1 MKQLSFMK
9 ASFMGDP
16 GNKRYNNHQIA
27 MKGGSYSLAMTGI
40 VLAIL
45 VVVNI
50 FASVLPTTLTK
61 YDISSAKLYSVTSN
75 TKVVVNALKKDVTIY
90 WIVQADAEDDV
101 IENLLAKYESLSEHI
116 RVVKKNPDVY
126 PAFADQYT
134 SEEVPNNSLIV
145 ECDDRSRFISYN
157 DIYLTEE
164 NMSTYSYDTSF
175 DGEGAV
181 TSAIDY
187 VVTEELPQLY
197 ILEGHGEAELSSVF
211 GEQIEKENI
220 ETTTF
225 SLLNEDSVPEEADCV
240 LIYGP
245 TSDISAT
252 EKEILS
258 EYTAG
263 GGKLMVLAGPLEEG
277 KLENLYSLLA
287 DYDVEVTEGIVVES
301 DREHYAF
308 QAPYILLPEIGTSE
322 ITEPLIEEN
331 YYAIM
336 PIAQG
341 LTVGDTSGAVTE
353 LLTTSETAYSKTAGY
368 DISTYEKEDK
378 DADGPFA
385 LAVSIDCG
393 NEGQIV
399 WFASADLLDDTYNS
413 YSSGANL
420 DLGMNTLSSLMGE
433 REAVAIR
440 SKSLSYNYLT
450 ISESTSSF
458 LKLLMIGG
466 FPLAFLGAGIYTIV
480 SRRRRQ
486 NEPV

>member
-1 MKQLSFMK
+1 MKQLPFIKK
-9 ASFMGDP
+9 AE
-16 GNKRYNNHQIA
+16 NKNHNQIA
-27 MKGGSYSLAMTGI
+27 LKGGSYSLAMTGI

-50 FASVLPTTLTK
+50 FASVLPATMTR
-61 YDISSAKLYSVTSN
+61 YDISSTKLYSITSN
-75 TKVVVNALKKDVTIY
+75 TKVVVNALEKDVTVY
-90 WIVQADAEDDV
+90 WIVQADKEDDV
-101 IENLLAKYESLSEHI
+101 IENLLVKYENLSEHI
-116 RVVKKNPDVY
+116 EVVKKNPDVY
-126 PAFADQYT
+126 PTFADQYT

-145 ECDDRSRFISYN
+145 ECGDRSRFISYN
-157 DIYLTEE
+157 DIYLKEE

-175 DGEGAV
+175 DGEGAI

-187 VVTEELPQLY
+187 VVSEELPKLY
-197 ILEGHGEAELSSVF
+197 ILEGHGEVELSTVF
-211 GEQIEKENI
+211 SEQIEKENI

-225 SLLNEDSVPEEADCV
+225 SLLNKDSVPEEADCV

-245 TSDISAT
+245 TSDISAE
-252 EKEILS
+252 EKDLLS
-258 EYTAG
+258 EYVTG
-263 GGKLMVLAGPLEEG
+263 GGRLMVLAGPLKEG
-277 KLENLYSLLA
+277 TLENLYSLLA
-287 DYDVEVTEGIVVES
+287 DYNVEAAEGIVVES

-308 QAPYILLPEIGTSE
+308 KAPYILLPEIGDSD

-341 LTVGDTSGAVTE
+341 LKVRDTSGAVTE
-353 LLTTSETAYSKTAGY
+353 LLKSSETSFSKAAGY
-368 DISTYEKEDK
+368 DISTYEKEEEDV
-378 DADGPFA
+378 DGPFA
-385 LAVSIDCG
+385 LAVSIDCK

-399 WFASADLLDDTYNS
+399 WFASSNLLDDIYNS

-420 DLGMNTLSSLMGE
+420 DLGMNTLSSLIGE
-433 REAVAIR
+433 REAAAIR

-450 ISESTSSF
+450 ISESTASF
-458 LKLLMIGG
+458 LKVIMIGG